1 MGARDKREMLGITSM
16 IAGFVFTFVGFA
28 EAYSL
33 WEKSSIEKLALV
45 IIEQEVAPWAFLG
58 FVGVILIAAGFT
70 LILAESNKQARRD
83 INRLFRKVVS

>member
-1 MGARDKREMLGITSM
+1 
-16 IAGFVFTFVGFA
+16 
-28 EAYSL
+28 
-33 WEKSSIEKLALV
+33 V